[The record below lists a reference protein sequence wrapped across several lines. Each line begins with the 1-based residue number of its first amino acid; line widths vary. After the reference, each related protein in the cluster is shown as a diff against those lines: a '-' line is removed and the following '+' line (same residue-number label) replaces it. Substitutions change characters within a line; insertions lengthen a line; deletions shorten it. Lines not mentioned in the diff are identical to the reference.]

1 MIISKIELFE
11 NAQSNDD
18 DVDNNTFKALDSI
31 TIALKEGEGIII
43 GKARGDFESY
53 NTYFCPTYSCQLAN
67 NFFFHNDKFSKN
79 FFHAVHMQSISLQ

>member
-1 MIISKIELFE
+1 M
-11 NAQSNDD
+11 
-18 DVDNNTFKALDSI
+18 DNNTFKALDSI
-31 TIALKEGEGIII
+31 TIALKEGGGII

-67 NFFFHNDKFSKN
+67 YYYFFFHNDKFSKN